1 MTDMWQS
8 LMDVL
13 DEMLA
18 VYRSLMELGEQ
29 KRGLLVQARS
39 GALEEL
45 SRLEEALVIKG
56 SELENRRARATA
68 VIITSHG
75 LSNVR
80 PTLTGLLPLANP
92 AAAGR
97 LQAFSRDI
105 GLVLQEISRINAI
118 NAKLIEQALAF
129 VSYNLNLLTRS
140 QAESTYAPAGAV
152 YIQRSS
158 AALLDRKV

>member
-18 VYRSLMELGEQ
+18 VYRSLLELGEE
-29 KRGLLVQARS
+29 KRGLLVQAKA

-45 SRLEEALVIKG
+45 NRLEEALVIKG

-68 VIITSHG
+68 VIITTHG

-80 PTLTGLLPLANP
+80 PTLTGLMPLAEP
-92 AAAGR
+92 AAAER
-97 LQAFSRDI
+97 LQIFSRDF
-105 GLVLQEISRINAI
+105 GLVLKEISCINAI
-118 NAKLIEQALAF
+118 NTKLIAQALAF
-129 VSYNLNLLTRS
+129 VNYNLNLLTRS

-152 YIQRSS
+152 FFQRPSS
-158 AALLDRKV
+158 ALLDRKV